1 MQRRGIRINARER
14 LVGAYPETVMIL
26 VPSRCKLPWLH
37 RKIQRLLG
45 ASTVSS
51 RLLETAVTSPK
62 KKWPSFPPAQL
73 FIFSLFYWGFLVD
86 PKPFVS
92 KAGIELLQLVR
103 GGLSFVVG
111 AQDVPGSFFPRRVA
125 VVLEVD
131 TTPTHTRPR
140 TSSWA
145 HTHTPLLTTRPQ
157 LSCHCSSPS
166 PNATTQCQTKT
177 KTTEAIPCQTKTK
190 RPKQHEN
197 QNNRLNSMPNDTN
210 TNTNI

>member
-1 MQRRGIRINARER
+1 MSEQCLHFCVAFSTLTSQCLSN
-14 LVGAYPETVMIL
+14 IL
-26 VPSRCKLPWLH
+26 IAVFICCGLFHVEFSCLDSC
-37 RKIQRLLG
+37 LLN
-45 ASTVSS
+45 
-51 RLLETAVTSPK
+51 
-62 KKWPSFPPAQL
+62 
-73 FIFSLFYWGFLVD
+73 SLGHVQ
-86 PKPFVS
+86 
-92 KAGIELLQLVR
+92 IELLQLVR

-166 PNATTQCQTKT
+166 PNATT
-177 KTTEAIPCQTKTK
+177 
-190 RPKQHEN
+190 
-197 QNNRLNSMPNDTN
+197 NRVRFEICNLFDSG
-210 TNTNI
+210 

>member
-1 MQRRGIRINARER
+1 MRAADGHRTEARQGSKPLITAKKNGRSLPLHKSLFCLCFRR
-14 LVGAYPETVMIL
+14 VF
-26 VPSRCKLPWLH
+26 WL
-37 RKIQRLLG
+37 
-45 ASTVSS
+45 T
-51 RLLETAVTSPK
+51 PN
-62 KKWPSFPPAQL
+62 L
-73 FIFSLFYWGFLVD
+73 FIWSHAPRISLLPLINWC
-86 PKPFVS
+86 
-92 KAGIELLQLVR
+92 GIELLQLVR